1 MSKGLKAKIAACL
14 LIVAAGLAFMG
25 AVVCQMQDSISV
37 DGFKEEMTQELS
49 QLPDSLDQAAQNEQT
64 DTAAYDELYQSK
76 ASSVAFM
83 AQNNAGFAATDAKMS
98 ELKELLDVD
107 NVSVVTKAG
116 SVVAQAQ
123 DSKVDFSAS
132 RFNRLRQVFDSG
144 KASDAVCIDLD
155 GMNRHERYYAAK
167 LDGSTMVVV
176 EQDGTELADLVEQSD
191 SAASVLRGI
200 SVGSSGYVFSV
211 SAKDY
216 LIGYHP
222 DEALQG
228 ADALQAGI
236 DAASL
241 EDGSY
246 GWMEL
251 DGTRLYC
258 GVSQIGDSYYI
269 AAVPEA
275 DISSARGVTVAA
287 TLVAF
292 AVVMLAVVLYG
303 ICVLRDEERRQASQ
317 EDFTPFGPFVV
328 NRKTARKGAV
338 MSFVGFVA
346 VVVIAFYMQT
356 LFALS
361 AQSLT
366 NSHRAQQVAQSIES
380 AQESADDLRE
390 LYSERYLNK
399 AQVAAYILDANPKLE
414 NTRDLGRLA
423 DVLCILNVHVFD
435 ANGHQVAS
443 NTGITN
449 FTLSE
454 DPQSQSYE
462 FRKLLQ
468 GADHV
473 VQDAQVEET
482 SGELRQYIGVVLH
495 DADGAC
501 DGFVQLGMRPSRL
514 ADMLRNVELDHVLG
528 SVRIGTD
535 GFAFAVNASDGTFAY
550 YPDAKLT
557 GKSAVDCGM
566 TQDQLKDGFND
577 YLTVNGTS
585 YYAASVQQGDYLIYV
600 AGSEGTLMRSRGP
613 ITLVVAL
620 VSLVCQLLVFM
631 LVTLERRRKKDVQG
645 ATGQTPGESR
655 MFDVTTPDGRTIS
668 TESVSSRFSGVGFK
682 WHDKTPEQKVAAFLK
697 AMIALSAIAIC
708 LAVVLKDQV
717 FGADSIFTYI
727 IAGGWTHGVNIFAI
741 TASIMF
747 ACVAFTAATV
757 LQRLLRLAATAMG
770 SRGETVCR
778 LVASFIKYATIIGM
792 LYYCLSLLGVD
803 TTTLLASAGIL
814 SIAISF
820 GAKELVSDIL
830 SGLFIIFEGEFRVGD
845 IITVGTWTG
854 TVVEIGVRTT
864 KVMNGAQN
872 IKVIRNSNVSD
883 IVNMTKQLSYTWVDV
898 GIEYSESLER
908 VEAIL
913 ARELPA
919 FAQTIPAIV
928 RGPFYKGV
936 VSLGESSVNIRIMV
950 QCAEKDRGQVERD
963 LNREIKLLFD
973 RYDIGMPFPQIVVNQ
988 PLERRDATEGERYV
1002 ADIFNKEQAQA
1013 SADIEV
1019 DSPKA

>member
-14 LIVAAGLAFMG
+14 VIVVAGLAVMG
-25 AVVCQMQDSISV
+25 AVVCTMQDSILV

-49 QLPDSLDQAAQNEQT
+49 SLPDSLEQAAQDEQE

-76 ASSVAFM
+76 AQSVAFM
-83 AQNNAGFAATDAKMS
+83 AHNNAGFAATNAKMS
-98 ELKELLDVD
+98 QLKELLDVD

-123 DSKVDFSAS
+123 DSKVNFAESSFDT
-132 RFNRLRQVFDSG
+132 LREVFDSG

-155 GMNRHERYYAAK
+155 EENRHERYYAAK
-167 LDGSTMVVV
+167 LDSTTMVVV
-176 EQDGTELADLVEQSD
+176 EQDGTELADQVEQSD
-191 SAASVLRGI
+191 SDASVLSGI
-200 SVGSSGYVFSV
+200 SVGSTGYIFAV
-211 SAKDY
+211 SATDH
-216 LIGYHP
+216 IVNYHP
-222 DEALQG
+222 DSSLQG
-228 ADALQAGI
+228 TDALQAGL
-236 DAASL
+236 DETSL
-241 EDGSY
+241 QDGNY

-251 DGTRLYC
+251 NGNRLYC
-258 GVSQIGDSYYI
+258 GVAQIGDSYYI
-269 AAVPEA
+269 AAVPES

-287 TLVAF
+287 TLAAF
-292 AVVMLAVVLYG
+292 LVVMLAVVLYG
-303 ICVLRDEERRQASQ
+303 ICVLRDEERRQTSQ
-317 EDFTPFGPFVV
+317 DNLTPFGPFAI
-328 NRKTARKGAV
+328 NKKTARKAAV

-366 NSHRAQQVAQSIES
+366 NNHRAQQVAQSIET
-380 AQESADDLRE
+380 AQQSADDLRE

-399 AQVAAYILDANPKLE
+399 AQVAAYILDANPKLA

-435 ANGHQVAS
+435 ANGHQKAS
-443 NTGITN
+443 NTGISN
-449 FTLSE
+449 FTLSK

-473 VQDAQVEET
+473 VQDAQIEET
-482 SGELRQYIGVVLH
+482 SGELRQYIGIVLH
-495 DADGAC
+495 DKDGAC

-528 SVRIGTD
+528 NVHTGSD
-535 GFAFAVNASDGTFAY
+535 GFAFALNAADGTFAY
-550 YPDAKLT
+550 YPDDKLT
-557 GKSAVDCGM
+557 GKTATDCGM
-566 TQDQLKDGFND
+566 TQAQVKDGFND
-577 YLTVNGTS
+577 YLTVDGTS

-600 AGSEGTLMRSRGP
+600 AGSESALMRSRGP
-613 ITLVVAL
+613 ITLAVAL
-620 VSLVCQLLVFM
+620 VGLICQVLVFM
-631 LVTLERRRKKDVQG
+631 LVTLERRRRQDAQAG
-645 ATGQTPGESR
+645 SEAASGDPR

-668 TESVSSRFSGVGFK
+668 TESVGSRYSGVSLK
-682 WHDKTPEQKVAAFLK
+682 WRDKTPEQKVSAFLK
-697 AMIALSAIAIC
+697 VVVALAAVAVC

-727 IAGGWTHGVNIFAI
+727 ISGDWTRGVNIFAI

-747 ACVAFTAATV
+747 ACVAFTAAVV
-757 LQRLLRLAATAMG
+757 LERLLRLAASAMG

-864 KVMNGAQN
+864 KVMNGSQN

-883 IVNMTKQLSYTWVDV
+883 IVNMTKKLSYTWVDV

-913 ARELPA
+913 ARELDG
-919 FAQTIPAIV
+919 FTQTIPAIV

-936 VSLGESSVNIRIMV
+936 VSLGDSSVIIRIMV

-973 RYDIGMPFPQIVVNQ
+973 RYSIGMPFPQIVVNQ
-988 PLERRDATEGERYV
+988 PLERKGATEDERFV
-1002 ADIFNKEQAQA
+1002 ADIFTREQALA
-1013 SADIEV
+1013 SADIDV
-1019 DSPKA
+1019 DSPEA